1 MLNVCI
7 DLENWQDVIN
17 IAEGN
22 ENVYASV
29 GVHPSEAGKNKL
41 TIKDLT
47 SRAQKEKV
55 IAIGETGLDYHY
67 GKDNKVKQQEFFRQ
81 HIRAAIKA
89 NLPLIIHSRE
99 AREDTI
105 AIMREENAGEISG
118 VMHCFTE
125 NWQMAKQ
132 ALDLGF
138 YISFSG
144 IITFKNAQDLREV
157 AKKTPLERTLI
168 ETDAPY
174 LAPEPYR
181 GIPNEPLYVKFV
193 AEKLA
198 EIHGLS
204 HEEIARHTYE
214 NFFDLFEKAA

>member
-181 GIPNEPLYVKFV
+181 GKPNEPLYVKFV